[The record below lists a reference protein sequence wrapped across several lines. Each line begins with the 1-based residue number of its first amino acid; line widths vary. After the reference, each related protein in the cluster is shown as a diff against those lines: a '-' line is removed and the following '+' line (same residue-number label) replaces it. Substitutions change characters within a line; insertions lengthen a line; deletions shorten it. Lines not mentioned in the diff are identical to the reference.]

1 MKKNSDYVGID
12 EKYIPENEK
21 YVEETIQYDKN
32 KAKKYIKGGIIV
44 YLAVFGI
51 IFLMVIG
58 VFVFVFFGF
67 TGISKKANGIIN
79 TVEEKSKEQLNDTSE
94 KSKEFEITKFNNPFS
109 YYEGQQLGVKVN
121 SLLNKVVSS
130 NGKNSNHLIT
140 VIYGDIQSSD
150 SATIISI
157 ESKLDNFT
165 NYSVVYG
172 YDSDGYIN
180 KITISN
186 M

>member
-44 YLAVFGI
+44 YLVVFCI
-51 IFLMVIG
+51 IFLIVIG
-58 VFVFVFFGF
+58 VFVFAFFGF
-67 TGISKKANGIIN
+67 HSINKKANGIIN
-79 TVEEKSKEQLNDTSE
+79 NVEEKSKEQFNDISD
-94 KSKEFEITKFNNPFS
+94 KAREFEITKFNNPFS
-109 YYEGQQLGVKVN
+109 HYEGQQVGVKVN
-121 SLLNKVVSS
+121 SLLNNVVSS

-140 VIYGDIQSSD
+140 VIYDDVKSSD
-150 SATIISI
+150 SASIISI
-157 ESKLDNFT
+157 ESKIDNFT
-165 NYSVVYG
+165 NYSVVFG

-180 KITISN
+180 QVTISN